1 MNNVYKFTANL
12 LELLVLLFG
21 LIVGISV
28 LVGFDVISPL
38 LEALNNTNNLLIA
51 IGLFVLYAVSKGNIS
66 E

>member
-28 LVGFDVISPL
+28 LVGFDVIGPL